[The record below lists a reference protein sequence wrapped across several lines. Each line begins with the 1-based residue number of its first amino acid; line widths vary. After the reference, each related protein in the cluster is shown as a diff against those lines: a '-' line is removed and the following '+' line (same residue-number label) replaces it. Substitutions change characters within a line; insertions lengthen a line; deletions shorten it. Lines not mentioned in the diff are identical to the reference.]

1 MRAARSAPQ
10 QDIRRKTTHK
20 RESSFQVLKE
30 KFKLEFVG
38 HFAYMQPTA
47 DGQGSLQRAEGSRG

>member
-1 MRAARSAPQ
+1 MRAASSAPQ

-38 HFAYMQPTA
+38 HFA
-47 DGQGSLQRAEGSRG
+47 